1 MQDLC
6 SNFKETFMKIM
17 KAKKMTN
24 IINLIMAE
32 TERDRDREHYEE
44 LMTAAYNLWGFLYY
58 DMGCAN
64 PPDEIGKGSGK
75 FEF

>member
-1 MQDLC
+1 MQNLY

-24 IINLIMAE
+24 IINQIWAE

>member
-32 TERDRDREHYEE
+32 TERDRDREHYRCRVSDPRCGCCSTRSTSRCM
-44 LMTAAYNLWGFLYY
+44 MTAVS
-58 DMGCAN
+58 
-64 PPDEIGKGSGK
+64 EISLH
-75 FEF
+75 

>member
-44 LMTAAYNLWGFLYY
+44 LMTAAYRL
-58 DMGCAN
+58 
-64 PPDEIGKGSGK
+64 
-75 FEF
+75 

>member
-58 DMGCAN
+58 DLGCAN
-64 PPDEIGKGSGK
+64 PPVDIWEGSG
-75 FEF
+75 

>member
-1 MQDLC
+1 MQNLY

-24 IINLIMAE
+24 IINQIWAE

-44 LMTAAYNLWGFLYY
+44 LMTAAYNLWGFLNY
-58 DMGCAN
+58 DLGCAN
-64 PPDEIGKGSGK
+64 PPDEIWEGSGK